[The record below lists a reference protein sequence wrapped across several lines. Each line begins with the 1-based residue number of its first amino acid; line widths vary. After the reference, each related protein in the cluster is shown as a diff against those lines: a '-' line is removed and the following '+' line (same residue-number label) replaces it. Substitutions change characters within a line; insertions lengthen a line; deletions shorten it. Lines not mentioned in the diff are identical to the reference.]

1 MALKS
6 IGDIIMYHCQ
16 LSVEDQ
22 HRIQVQRYR
31 HPDPIIRKRLTILW
45 HKHHGL
51 PHHEI
56 AKLSSASLNTVT
68 TTIRT
73 YIEEGLPGVEK
84 REFYQPT
91 SQIEPHITRLMA
103 HFSENPP
110 RTLKEAKAKIEQITG
125 ISFSLSH
132 VRNLL
137 LSMGLSKK
145 KREAFQAN

>member
-1 MALKS
+1 VNS
-6 IGDIIMYHCQ
+6 RCIIANFQ
-16 LSVEDQ
+16 SKTNSDTV
-22 HRIQVQRYR
+22 QVQRYH

-56 AKLSSASLNTVT
+56 AKLSSASPNTVT

-73 YIEEGLPGVEK
+73 YIEEGLSGVEK

-91 SQIEPHITRLMA
+91 SQIDLYFDRLMV

-125 ISFSLSH
+125 MSFSLSH

-145 KREAFQAN
+145 KREAFQAS

>member
-1 MALKS
+1 
-6 IGDIIMYHCQ
+6 MYHCQ

-22 HRIQVQRYR
+22 QRIQVQQYR

-56 AKLSSASLNTVT
+56 AKLSGAAPNTVT

-73 YIEEGLPGVEK
+73 YIEEGLSGVEN

-91 SQIEPHITRLMA
+91 SQIEPYRTRLIV

-110 RTLKEAKAKIEQITG
+110 RTLKEAKAEIEQLTG
-125 ISFSLSH
+125 MSFSLSH
-132 VRNLL
+132 VRNIL

-145 KREAFQAN
+145 KQEAFQAS

>member
-1 MALKS
+1 
-6 IGDIIMYHCQ
+6 MYHCT
-16 LSVEDQ
+16 LSAEDQ
-22 HRIQVQRYR
+22 QRIRVQRYH
-31 HPDPIIRKRLTILW
+31 HPDPVIRKRLTILW

-56 AKLSSASLNTVT
+56 AQLSSASPNTVT

-73 YIEEGLPGVEK
+73 YIEEGLSGVEK

-91 SQIEPHITRLMA
+91 SQIDPYFDRLMVY
-103 HFSENPP
+103 FSEHPP
-110 RTLKEAKAKIEQITG
+110 RTLKEAKAKIEQMTG
-125 ISFSLSH
+125 KSFSLSH

-145 KREAFQAN
+145 KREAFQAH